1 MSIDIHYKAL
11 QLLNILANSLLDRQN
26 IEQKTFFFS
35 TIEIDAT
42 KDWLLKFVEELE
54 KGNAR

>member
-1 MSIDIHYKAL
+1 MSIDIHYNAL
-11 QLLNILANSLLDRQN
+11 QLLNILANSLLDREN

-35 TIEIDAT
+35 SVEIDAT
-42 KDWLLKFVEELE
+42 KDWLLKFAQEVE